1 MEAPCSRRLLAWLQW
16 QIMSIVRLRTF
27 VQEFT
32 QLLDSAASEM
42 NIVREGR
49 QLLSELVSH
58 DDWLPEAF
66 ARCVPERYQQNLL
79 HCDARE
85 RFSVV
90 SFVWAPG
97 QKTAIHDHTVWGLV
111 GVLRG
116 EETSQRFA
124 LAGAGQPLIAA
135 EKSVL
140 RPGAVEVLLP
150 TEGDIHEV
158 TNSGMGG
165 AAVSIHIYG
174 GNIGAIERH
183 EYDRDT
189 GQRRRFVSGYS
200 NSTLPN
206 LWS

>member
-1 MEAPCSRRLLAWLQW
+1 
-16 QIMSIVRLRTF
+16 
-27 VQEFT
+27 
-32 QLLDSAASEM
+32 
-42 NIVREGR
+42 
-49 QLLSELVSH
+49 
-58 DDWLPEAF
+58 
-66 ARCVPERYQQNLL
+66 
-79 HCDARE
+79 
-85 RFSVV
+85 
-90 SFVWAPG
+90 
-97 QKTAIHDHTVWGLV
+97 
-111 GVLRG
+111 VLRG

-135 EKSVL
+135 EKKCPAS
-140 RPGAVEVLLP
+140 RCCRGAA
-150 TEGDIHEV
+150 TDRGRYHEV

>member
-1 MEAPCSRRLLAWLQW
+1 
-16 QIMSIVRLRTF
+16 MSIVRLRTF
-27 VQEFT
+27 VEEFT
-32 QLLDSAASEM
+32 RLIDSATSE
-42 NIVREGR
+42 IELLREGR
-49 QLLSELVSH
+49 QLLSGLVSH
-58 DDWLPEAF
+58 DDWLPADF
-66 ARCVPERYQQNLL
+66 ARCVADRYQQNLL

-85 RFSVV
+85 RFSIV

-124 LAGAGQPLIAA
+124 LSGAGQRLVAA

-150 TEGDIHEV
+150 SEGDIHEV
-158 TNSGMGG
+158 TNSGVGA
-165 AAVSIHIYG
+165 AAVSIHVYG
-174 GNIGAIERH
+174 GNIGAVERH
-183 EYDRDT
+183 EYDRET
-189 GQRRRFVSGYS
+189 GRRSRFVSGYS

>member
-1 MEAPCSRRLLAWLQW
+1 
-16 QIMSIVRLRTF
+16 MSIVRLRTF

-32 QLLDSAASEM
+32 RLHDSTASAM
-42 NIVREGR
+42 DLVRQGQ
-49 QLLSELVSH
+49 QLLSGLVSH

-85 RFSVV
+85 RFSIV

-116 EETSQRFA
+116 AETSQRFT
-124 LAGAGQPLIAA
+124 LSGAGQPLVTA

-140 RPGAVEVLLP
+140 HPGDVEVLLP
-150 TEGDIHEV
+150 SEGDIHEV
-158 TNSGMGG
+158 TNSSVGA
-165 AAVSIHIYG
+165 AAVSIHVYG
-174 GNIGAIERH
+174 GNIGTIERH
-183 EYDRDT
+183 EYDRET
-189 GQRRRFVSGYS
+189 GQRSRFVSGYS

>member
-1 MEAPCSRRLLAWLQW
+1 
-16 QIMSIVRLRTF
+16 MSMLRLRTF

-32 QLLDSAASEM
+32 RLVDAAASEM
-42 NIVREGR
+42 DLVHEGR
-49 QLLSELVSH
+49 QLLSALVSH

-66 ARCVPERYQQNLL
+66 ARCVAERYQQNLL
-79 HCDARE
+79 HCDPRE

-124 LAGAGQPLIAA
+124 LSGAGQPLIAG
-135 EKSVL
+135 EKSIL
-140 RPGAVEVLLP
+140 RPGDVELLLP
-150 TEGDIHEV
+150 SEGDIHEV
-158 TNSGMGG
+158 TNSGLGG
-165 AAVSIHIYG
+165 AAVSIHVYG
-174 GNIGAIERH
+174 GNIGTVERH
-183 EYDRDT
+183 EYDRKT
-189 GQRRRFVSGYS
+189 GQRSRFVSGYC

>member
-1 MEAPCSRRLLAWLQW
+1 
-16 QIMSIVRLRTF
+16 MSVVRLRTF
-27 VQEFT
+27 VQAFT
-32 QLLDSAASEM
+32 RLVERAPADTDL
-42 NIVREGR
+42 VHEGR

-58 DDWLPEAF
+58 DDWLPEPF
-66 ARCVPERYQQNLL
+66 ARCIAERYQQNLL

-85 RFSVV
+85 RFSIV

-116 EETSQRFA
+116 EETSQRFT
-124 LAGAGQPLIAA
+124 LAGAGQPLVVA

-150 TEGDIHEV
+150 SEGDIHEV
-158 TNSGMGG
+158 TNSGKGE
-165 AAVSIHIYG
+165 AAVSIHVYG
-174 GNIGAIERH
+174 GNIGAVERH
-183 EYDRDT
+183 EYDRRT
-189 GQRRRFVSGYS
+189 GQRSRFVSGYS

>member
-1 MEAPCSRRLLAWLQW
+1 
-16 QIMSIVRLRTF
+16 MSIVRLRIF
-27 VQEFT
+27 VQDFT
-32 QLLDSAASEM
+32 QLLDSTPTEADLL
-42 NIVREGR
+42 REGR
-49 QLLSELVSH
+49 ELLSALVSH
-58 DDWLPEAF
+58 DDWLPADF
-66 ARCVPERYQQNLL
+66 ARCVAERYQQNLL

-85 RFSVV
+85 RFSIV

-124 LAGAGQPLIAA
+124 LSGAGQPLIAA
-135 EKSVL
+135 EKNVL

-150 TEGDIHEV
+150 SEGDIHEV
-158 TNSGMGG
+158 TNSGVGG
-165 AAVSIHIYG
+165 AAVSIHVYG
-174 GNIGAIERH
+174 GNIGRIERH

-189 GQRRRFVSGYS
+189 GRRSRFVSGYS

>member
-1 MEAPCSRRLLAWLQW
+1 
-16 QIMSIVRLRTF
+16 MSIVRLRTF

-32 QLLDSAASEM
+32 QLLDSAPSEM
-42 NIVREGR
+42 DLVREGR
-49 QLLSELVSH
+49 ELLSGLVSH

-66 ARCVPERYQQNLL
+66 ARCVAERYQQNLL
-79 HCDARE
+79 HCDARA
-85 RFSVV
+85 RFSIV

-97 QKTAIHDHTVWGLV
+97 QRTAIHDHTVWGLV

-124 LAGAGQPLIAA
+124 LSGAGQPLIAA

-150 TEGDIHEV
+150 SEGDIHEV
-158 TNSGMGG
+158 TNSGVGA
-165 AAVSIHIYG
+165 AAVSIHVYG

-183 EYDRDT
+183 EYDRET
-189 GQRRRFVSGYS
+189 GQRSRFVSGYS
-200 NSTLPN
+200 NSALPN
-206 LWS
+206 IWS

>member
-1 MEAPCSRRLLAWLQW
+1 V
-16 QIMSIVRLRTF
+16 SIVRLKTF

-32 QLLDSAASEM
+32 GLLDSSPSEKDL
-42 NIVREGR
+42 VREGQR
-49 QLLSELVSH
+49 LLAELVSH
-58 DDWLPEAF
+58 DDWLPDAF
-66 ARCVPERYQQNLL
+66 ARCVAERYQQNLL

-85 RFSVV
+85 RFSIV

-124 LAGAGQPLIAA
+124 SSGSGQPMVAT
-135 EKSVL
+135 EVSVL
-140 RPGAVEVLLP
+140 RPGAIEVLLP
-150 TEGDIHEV
+150 GESDIHQV
-158 TNSGMGG
+158 TNSGAG
-165 AAVSIHIYG
+165 AAVSIHVYG
-174 GNIGAIERH
+174 ANIGAVERH
-183 EYDRDT
+183 EYDRET

>member
-1 MEAPCSRRLLAWLQW
+1 
-16 QIMSIVRLRTF
+16 MSIVRLKTF

-32 QLLDSAASEM
+32 GLLDSSPSEKDL
-42 NIVREGR
+42 VREGQR
-49 QLLSELVSH
+49 LLAELVSH
-58 DDWLPEAF
+58 DDWLPDAF
-66 ARCVPERYQQNLL
+66 ARCVAERYQQNLL

-85 RFSVV
+85 RFSIV

-124 LAGAGQPLIAA
+124 LSGAGQPLVAA

-150 TEGDIHEV
+150 SEGDIHEV
-158 TNSGMGG
+158 TNSGVGA
-165 AAVSIHIYG
+165 AAVSIHVYG
-174 GNIGAIERH
+174 GNIGAVERH
-183 EYDRDT
+183 EYDRET
-189 GQRRRFVSGYS
+189 GERSRFVSGYS

-206 LWS
+206 IWS

>member
-1 MEAPCSRRLLAWLQW
+1 
-16 QIMSIVRLRTF
+16 MSIARLRTF

-32 QLLDSAASEM
+32 RLLDSAGAEKDL
-42 NIVREGR
+42 VREGR
-49 QLLSELVSH
+49 QLLSGLVSH

-66 ARCVPERYQQNLL
+66 ARCVAERYQQNLL

-85 RFSVV
+85 RFSIV

-97 QKTAIHDHTVWGLV
+97 QKTAIHDHTVWGMV

-124 LAGAGQPLIAA
+124 LSGAGQPLVAG

-150 TEGDIHEV
+150 SEGDIHEV
-158 TNSGMGG
+158 TNSGVDG
-165 AAVSIHIYG
+165 AVSIHVYG
-174 GNIGAIERH
+174 GNIGAVERH
-183 EYDRDT
+183 EYDSKT
-189 GQRRRFVSGYS
+189 GQRSRFVSGYS

>member
-1 MEAPCSRRLLAWLQW
+1 MPL
-16 QIMSIVRLRTF
+16 VRLRTF
-27 VQEFT
+27 VQDFT
-32 QLLDSAASEM
+32 QLLDNAASAM
-42 NIVREGR
+42 DVMREGR
-49 QLLSELVSH
+49 HLLSELVSH

-66 ARCVPERYQQNLL
+66 ARCVAERYQQNLL

-85 RFSVV
+85 RFSIV

-124 LAGAGQPLIAA
+124 LSGAGQPLVAA

-140 RPGAVEVLLP
+140 RPGDVEVLLP
-150 TEGDIHEV
+150 SEGDIHEV
-158 TNSGMGG
+158 TNSGVGA
-165 AAVSIHIYG
+165 AAVSIHVYG
-174 GNIGAIERH
+174 GNIGVIERH
-183 EYDRDT
+183 EFDRAT
-189 GQRRRFVSGYS
+189 GHRSRFVSGYS
-200 NSTLPN
+200 NATLPN